1 MKIFTITNGQVIDR
15 AKVETFTL
23 KGAGVSIP
31 AVIIGEE
38 GRGRELGVLPVHLTK
53 ESYAKWQENR
63 YVDIYFGEV
72 SKTKAG
78 RPKLIEKKES
88 RSLDKAIVVMR
99 TKIGYRGSNKHTGD
113 LLKNE
118 YFVLNET
125 FDDKT
130 AAEKAAEEHIRRKYG
145 VNVNRINLELMIDNY
160 IDKKLTFAPFPGEIL
175 VTGYIA
181 QGDAGRMGS
190 GSQHIAVM
198 PANTVFRT
206 AYTGR
211 LYGAPKA
218 HYYIYRDGEIL
229 AATKEERELTN
240 MF

>member
-1 MKIFTITNGQVIDR
+1 MKIFTITNGQVIQR
-15 AKVETFTL
+15 VKVDTFTL
-23 KGAGVSIP
+23 NGAGVSIP
-31 AVIIGEE
+31 AIIVGEE
-38 GRGRELGVLPVHLTK
+38 GRGRKLGVLPVQLTPENYAEWK
-53 ESYAKWQENR
+53 EKGYTYIEYANIGQ
-63 YVDIYFGEV
+63 
-72 SKTKAG
+72 TKSG
-78 RPKLIEKKES
+78 RPKLIEMTNTNDI
-88 RSLDKAIVVMR
+88 DKAIIVFR
-99 TKIGYRGSNKHTGD
+99 TKNGYRGSNKHTGD

-118 YFVLNET
+118 YFVLNEMFVT
-125 FDDKT
+125 EEEAK
-130 AAEKAAEEHIRRKYG
+130 KAAEEHIRRKYG

-160 IDKKLTFAPFPGEIL
+160 IDKKSTFAPFPGEIL

-240 MF
+240 IF